1 MTECWRAE
9 LRKYNVRV
17 FLINPSEVITDFARR
32 AGFPQKDNPSKLQSE
47 DIAHMIQA
55 VLEMNDRG
63 FTPELSVFAT
73 NPVD

>member
-1 MTECWRAE
+1 
-9 LRKYNVRV
+9 
-17 FLINPSEVITDFARR
+17 
-32 AGFPQKDNPSKLQSE
+32 
-47 DIAHMIQA
+47 MIKA